1 MRQTFYINSNFERNY
16 IIITLYPT
24 VMSVNSL
31 ENVRSEKDFLISQQD
46 ESDQALMSAVSFP
59 ASVLRGDPS
68 TGKI

>member
-1 MRQTFYINSNFERNY
+1 MKQTFYINSNFERNY
-16 IIITLYPT
+16 IIITLHPT

-46 ESDQALMSAVSFP
+46 ESDQAQMSAVSFP